1 MGEALSKKWRHDP
14 AYHEATETLTRSNKN
29 TQQFV
34 NKILT
39 ESNKL
44 EAKNKEL
51 EKEIAKLKASIEL
64 KKTPSRDKLNRAS
77 SQEEPQLARAKLN
90 RGHSEDLILAGRDK
104 PNRGHSEEQLLAR
117 RAKLNRGPSQE
128 GQLLEGCLNEQHNL
142 VGENETLKQ
151 ENNKLRK
158 EIKVLS
164 DEKEIALSRLSKLA
178 GIQLTKG
185 NSDITDLSDSNRP
198 TKLSEKWSSLYTDE
212 WSDAFDELSKIK
224 KTNDNFRIEKELCD
238 IVKKCYITCVKIGEK
253 QMVDIKKHTWDIAC
267 CLHHRPD
274 QLVEA
279 AQTSM
284 FNKMV
289 KEAKIDKKA
298 ATMVMNPRNNG
309 GDLARLFVIQKCMEE
324 LVDIVHERRKY
335 DKKLL
340 EYVKQ
345 ETIRQFEHYKKP
357 GSKSNVIKFVE
368 RCTDLCW
375 SMVIKAPS
383 MVLVYDQP
391 EGVLIDKNMFTVYTK
406 QGPIID
412 FVVWPALI
420 LRTDGPILAKGA
432 AQGKELEP
440 NGYKGT
446 KIDSESK
453 GNLTLTTT
461 KTAISVKGETGANRV
476 NWEMV
481 KL

>member
-34 NKILT
+34 NRILT

-51 EKEIAKLKASIEL
+51 EKEIAKLQASIEL
-64 KKTPSRDKLNRAS
+64 KKTPSRDKLNQAS
-77 SQEEPQLARAKLN
+77 SQEEPQLARTKLNRGHSEELPQLARVKLN
-90 RGHSEDLILAGRDK
+90 RGHSED
-104 PNRGHSEEQLLAR
+104 QLLAR
-117 RAKLNRGPSQE
+117 RAKLSRGPSQE
-128 GQLLEGCLNEQHNL
+128 GLLLDGCLNEQHNL

-212 WSDAFDELSKIK
+212 WSEAFDELSKTK
-224 KTNDNFRIEKELCD
+224 KTNDNFKIEKELCD
-238 IVKKCYITCVKIGEK
+238 IVKKCYSTCVNIEKK

-289 KEAKIDKKA
+289 KEEKIDKK
-298 ATMVMNPRNNG
+298 
-309 GDLARLFVIQKCMEE
+309 GDLARLLVIQKCMEE

-345 ETIRQFEHYKKP
+345 ETMRQFEHYRKP
-357 GSKSNVIKFVE
+357 GSKIHVINFVE

-375 SMVIKAPS
+375 SMVINAPS

-391 EGVLIDKNMFTVYTK
+391 EGAPIDKNMFTVYTK
-406 QGPIID
+406 QGQLID
-412 FVVWPALI
+412 FIVWPALI
-420 LRTDGPILAKGA
+420 LHTDGPILAKGA
-432 AQGKELEP
+432 AQGKDFEQH
-440 NGYKGT
+440 GYKGM

-461 KTAISVKGETGANRV
+461 KTAISVKVETETNRV
-476 NWEMV
+476 N
-481 KL
+481 

>member
-1 MGEALSKKWRHDP
+1 MGESLSKKWGQDP

-34 NKILT
+34 NKILA
-39 ESNKL
+39 ESSKL
-44 EAKNKEL
+44 ETKNKDL

-64 KKTPSRDKLNRAS
+64 KKTP
-77 SQEEPQLARAKLN
+77 
-90 RGHSEDLILAGRDK
+90 
-104 PNRGHSEEQLLAR
+104 
-117 RAKLNRGPSQE
+117 RAKLNRGPSAE
-128 GQLLEGCLNEQHNL
+128 EQLLDGCLNEQQNL
-142 VGENETLKQ
+142 VEKNETLKQ
-151 ENNKLRK
+151 ENIKLNK

-164 DEKEIALSRLSKLA
+164 DEKESALSRLSKLA

-212 WSDAFDELSKIK
+212 WSEAFDELSKI
-224 KTNDNFRIEKELCD
+224 KTNDNFRIEKELRD
-238 IVKKCYITCVKIGEK
+238 IVKKCYSTCVNIEKI

-279 AQTSM
+279 AQTTM

-289 KEAKIDKKA
+289 KEEKVDKK
-298 ATMVMNPRNNG
+298 
-309 GDLARLFVIQKCMEE
+309 GDVARLLVIQKCMEE

-345 ETIRQFEHYKKP
+345 ETIRQIEHYKKT
-357 GSKSNVIKFVE
+357 GSKNHVIKFVE
-368 RCTDLCW
+368 RCTELCW

-383 MVLVYDQP
+383 MVLVYDQL
-391 EGVLIDKNMFTVYTK
+391 EGGPIDKNMFTVYTK
-406 QGPIID
+406 QGPLID

-420 LRTDGPILAKGA
+420 LHTDGPILAKGA
-432 AQGKELEP
+432 AQGKEVEP

-453 GNLTLTTT
+453 GNSTWTTT
-461 KTAISVKGETGANRV
+461 KTAISVKVENEISRV
-476 NWEMV
+476 NW
-481 KL
+481 KK

>member
-1 MGEALSKKWRHDP
+1 MGESLSKKWGQDP

-34 NKILT
+34 NKILA
-39 ESNKL
+39 ESSTL
-44 EAKNKEL
+44 EAKNKDL
-51 EKEIAKLKASIEL
+51 EKEIAKLKASIEP
-64 KKTPSRDKLNRAS
+64 KKTP
-77 SQEEPQLARAKLN
+77 
-90 RGHSEDLILAGRDK
+90 
-104 PNRGHSEEQLLAR
+104 
-117 RAKLNRGPSQE
+117 RAKLNRGPSAE
-128 GQLLEGCLNEQHNL
+128 EQLLDGCLNEQQNL
-142 VGENETLKQ
+142 VGKNETLKQ
-151 ENNKLRK
+151 ENIKLRK

-164 DEKEIALSRLSKLA
+164 DEKESALSRLSKLA

-185 NSDITDLSDSNRP
+185 NTDITDLSDSNRP

-212 WSDAFDELSKIK
+212 WSEAYDELSKIK
-224 KTNDNFRIEKELCD
+224 PNDKFRIEKELCD
-238 IVKKCYITCVKIGEK
+238 IVKKCYITCVKIEKK

-279 AQTSM
+279 TQTTM

-289 KEAKIDKKA
+289 KEEQVDKKA
-298 ATMVMNPRNNG
+298 ATMVLNHRNNG
-309 GDLARLFVIQKCMEE
+309 GDVARLFVIQKCMEE

-345 ETIRQFEHYKKP
+345 ETIRQFENYRKP
-357 GSKSNVIKFVE
+357 GSKNHVIKFVE

-391 EGVLIDKNMFTVYTK
+391 DGGPIDKNMFTVYTK
-406 QGPIID
+406 QGPLID

-420 LRTDGPILAKGA
+420 LHTNGPILAKGA
-432 AQGKELEP
+432 AQGKEYEP
-440 NGYKGT
+440 NRYKGT
-446 KIDSESK
+446 KKDSES
-453 GNLTLTTT
+453 TLTPT
-461 KTAISVKGETGANRV
+461 KTAKSVKVENEISRV
-476 NWEMV
+476 NWE
-481 KL
+481 KIAL

>member
-1 MGEALSKKWRHDP
+1 MKMGEALSKKWRYDP
-14 AYHEATETLTRSNKN
+14 AYHEATETLTRSNKS
-29 TQQFV
+29 TQLFV
-34 NKILT
+34 DKILK

-51 EKEIAKLKASIEL
+51 EKEIAKLQASIEL
-64 KKTPSRDKLNRAS
+64 KKTPSRDKLNQAS
-77 SQEEPQLARAKLN
+77 SQEEPQLARTKLNRGHSEELPQLARAKLN
-90 RGHSEDLILAGRDK
+90 RGHSEDQ
-104 PNRGHSEEQLLAR
+104 HLAR
-117 RAKLNRGPSQE
+117 RANLSRGPSQE
-128 GQLLEGCLNEQHNL
+128 GLLLDGCLNEQHNL
-142 VGENETLKQ
+142 VGENETLKR

-212 WSDAFDELSKIK
+212 WSDAFDELYNIK
-224 KTNDNFRIEKELCD
+224 NPNPNDNFRIEKELCD

-279 AQTSM
+279 AKTTM

-289 KEAKIDKKA
+289 KEEKVDKKA
-298 ATMVMNPRNNG
+298 VTIVINHRNNG
-309 GDLARLFVIQKCMEE
+309 ADMSRLLVIQKCMEE

-345 ETIRQFEHYKKP
+345 ETIRQFEHYRKP
-357 GSKSNVIKFVE
+357 GSTNYVIKFVE

-375 SMVIKAPS
+375 SMVINAPS

-446 KIDSESK
+446 KIDSELE
-453 GNLTLTTT
+453 GNSTSTTT
-461 KTAISVKGETGANRV
+461 KSGK
-476 NWEMV
+476 
-481 KL
+481 